1 MINVSS
7 EFRTELNNDN
17 RNYLCYVDILLKYGD
32 TELCDTNSEYIL
44 DTENNKI
51 VARIEDYELHV
62 ENDKLWSGALSI
74 EESVSNTGSFDI
86 GSTII
91 NKATV
96 VLNNIYDEF
105 TSYDFTGAKVT
116 IKIGLQLPDETIET
130 VNKGIFYVDSP
141 SYNGSLITLECLD
154 SMSKFDRD
162 YSESNLGYPAT
173 VRQIVEDACNVCGV
187 SYATPRFDHD
197 DYVIQNKP
205 ETDSLTFR
213 QMLSYIGQITCQQFS
228 IYHNDRLISR
238 WYDKSTIDDLYASGE
253 SEGDYHIISAINSQN
268 INQDDV
274 VITGVRVTEY
284 SKDSENTA
292 GTYFYGLEGYVIE
305 IKDNKLIPVG
315 TGATIANFIGE
326 KIVGMRFRPMDIT
339 FQNDPTIEPT
349 DVAEIVDYRGN
360 HFYTFIT
367 NTTFTV
373 GNSQTISCGA
383 QSATRNSATRYSES
397 TQLFNESKDL
407 IKQEKTE
414 RELAVEALNTA
425 LSNSSGMYVS
435 DEVQPDGS
443 TITYLHD
450 KPTLEDSKN
459 VIKIT
464 AEAIGISNDGGETY
478 PYGLFLTGDLIAR
491 LLYVVGINADYIN
504 SGAITIKDEDGNITF
519 YADTVTGRVE
529 IRANYVAIEGKTVQ
543 QIANQEAEDVAGSTL
558 NDFVSSVYDPA
569 IANLQA
575 QIDGQIETWFYDYLP
590 TTSNYPASGWTTDAD
605 KDKHLGDLF
614 YVIDNEEYGGQAYRW
629 AKINNAY
636 TWDYGEDTAVVKA
649 LSVASEA
656 KDTADSKR
664 RVFVTTPTPPYDVG
678 DLWVGNNTSD
688 LMRCQTARQSG
699 NYNAAD
705 WIKAVKYTDDTYAEQ
720 VRSDLTEFSEQYL
733 SEITNIQYQI
743 DQKAETWYQPNDP
756 SLDWTE
762 RSTGPLMDTSGST
775 ILDTTGQEII
785 TTWESEKSKHDGD
798 LWKNSNTNDEYIY
811 KSGEWISM
819 PVPDV
824 VFDEIDGKAQVFVNE
839 PIVPYYVGDILFTG
853 TQILVCHTE
862 RTTGVA
868 NINDWIKRDSYTTK
882 ADLDAYDDALDQ
894 ESIFNRLTNNG
905 QMQGLY
911 ILDNQLYVNASYI
924 RSGALVLGGL
934 NDVNGIISVKN
945 QNDIETGRWDASG
958 ITIANNIENPIMSI
972 TIQDGYIY
980 FRYDSNA
987 LMTINT
993 GFVGT
998 TSSPHFATFTT
1009 VNRTSEVYSIRE
1021 RKLQDNPG
1029 ESNYNDLLTYYR
1041 NANISGNSYP
1051 GWYFGHDVYLNG
1063 NNMSFDTKA
1072 RTYTEGY
1079 DNGASIKTLDT
1090 FWINGNTNSIARFD
1104 QSSATIWQP
1113 LYATIAG
1120 APSDERL
1127 KTNIQDTDV
1136 TAIPVLQNV
1145 KFREFDWIEN
1155 GKHENIGIIAQ
1166 ELEKLAPDLV
1176 SENHDIKYV
1185 NTNQLIMY
1193 CAKAIQ
1199 ELISIIYPKNEIAK
1213 AAYINEIEDVLE
1225 DTMTLDEKKE
1235 WIEAVRIKYA
1245 PKPQNENS
1253 IVRMEEENGG
1263 EGSGEESSVL
1273 DGNGHG
1279 EG

>member
-7 EFRTELNNDN
+7 DFREELNNDN
-17 RNYLCYVDILLKYGD
+17 RNYLCYVDIYLKYGD
-32 TELCDTNSEYIL
+32 TELQDTNSEFVL
-44 DTENNKI
+44 DTESG
-51 VARIEDYELHV
+51 RIIASIENYELHL
-62 ENDKLWSGALSI
+62 ENDKLWSGAISI
-74 EESVSNTGSFDI
+74 EESVSNSGSFDI

-116 IKIGLQLPDETIET
+116 IKIGLKLPDDTIET
-130 VNKGIFYVDSP
+130 INKGIFYVDSP

-162 YSESNLGYPAT
+162 YSESTLEYPAT
-173 VRQIVEDACNVCGV
+173 VRQIVEDACNVCDV
-187 SYATPRFDHD
+187 SYATPSFDHD
-197 DYVIQNKP
+197 DYVIQERP

-213 QMLSYIGQITCQQFS
+213 QILSYIGQITCRQFS
-228 IYHNDRLISR
+228 IDHNDRLISR

-284 SKDSENTA
+284 SKDSENPG
-292 GTYFYGLEGYVIE
+292 GTYFYGIPGYVID

-315 TGATIANFIGE
+315 TGATIASFVGE
-326 KIVGMRFRPMDIT
+326 KIVGMRFRPLDIT
-339 FQNDPTIEPT
+339 FQNDPTIEPA
-349 DVAEIVDYRGN
+349 DVAEIVDYKEN

-367 NTTFTV
+367 NTNFTV

-414 RELAVEALNTA
+414 RERAVEALNTA
-425 LSNSSGMYVS
+425 LANSSGMYVT
-435 DEVQPDGS
+435 EEEQPDGS

-504 SGAITIKDEDGNITF
+504 SGAITVKDEEGNITF

-529 IRANYVAIEGKTVQ
+529 IRANYVAIEGKTIQ
-543 QIANQEAEDVAGSTL
+543 EIANEEAETVSESTL
-558 NDFVSSVYDPA
+558 NDFISAVYDPDM
-569 IANLQA
+569 ANLQA

-590 TTSNYPASGWTTDAD
+590 TTSNYPASEWTTDAD

-636 TWDYGEDTAVVKA
+636 AWDYVEDTAVVKA
-649 LSVASEA
+649 LAVASEA
-656 KDTADSKR
+656 KDTADAKR

-705 WIKAVKYTDDTYAEQ
+705 WIKAVKYTDDTYADQ
-720 VRSDLTEFSEQYL
+720 VRVELQEFSEQYL
-733 SEITNIQYQI
+733 TEITNIQDQI
-743 DQKAETWYQPNDP
+743 DQKAESWYQPNDP

-762 RSTGPLMDTSGST
+762 RTSDPLTDTTGSP
-775 ILDTTGQEII
+775 ILDTTGQQII
-785 TTWESEKSKHDGD
+785 TTWESEKAKHEGD
-798 LWKNSNTNDEYIY
+798 LWKNSTTNDEYIY
-811 KSGEWISM
+811 KSGEWVLM
-819 PVPDV
+819 PVPDS

-839 PIVPYYVGDILFTG
+839 PVVPYYVGDILFTG
-853 TQILVCHTE
+853 TEILVCHTE
-862 RTTGVA
+862 RTSGVA
-868 NINDWIKRDSYTTK
+868 NINDWIKRDSYTTRK
-882 ADLDAYDDALDQ
+882 DLDDYDDALDQ

-905 QMQGLY
+905 EMQGLY

-934 NDVNGIISVKN
+934 DNVNGILSV
-945 QNDIETGRWDASG
+945 QNENGFETGRWDASG
-958 ITIANNIENPIMSI
+958 ITIANNIADKSASWTRINDGIITFFYNEDLTVMSL
-972 TIQDGYIY
+972 
-980 FRYDSNA
+980 SA
-987 LMTINT
+987 

-998 TSSPHFATFTT
+998 SSSPHFAGVTT
-1009 VNRTSEVYSIRE
+1009 LNSDAEAYEIRE
-1021 RKLQDNPG
+1021 YNPQPG
-1029 ESNYNDLLTYYR
+1029 VGNYKSLLTYLQ
-1041 NANISGNSYP
+1041 NANMVGNTYP

-1063 NNMSFDTKA
+1063 NTISFDTNA

-1079 DNGASIKTLDT
+1079 DNGAAIKTLDT

-1104 QSSATIWQP
+1104 QTSATIWQP

-1127 KTNIQDTDV
+1127 KTNIQDADV
-1136 TAIPVLQNV
+1136 TAIPVFQNV
-1145 KFREFDWIEN
+1145 KFREFDWIET
-1155 GKHENIGIIAQ
+1155 GEHENIGIIAQ

-1193 CAKAIQ
+1193 CAKAIK
-1199 ELISIIYPKNEIAK
+1199 ELINIVYPQQGEA
-1213 AAYINEIEDVLE
+1213 
-1225 DTMTLDEKKE
+1225 DTLSETASGAGMTLDEKKN
-1235 WIEAVRIKYA
+1235 WIEEVRNKYA
-1245 PKPQNENS
+1245 PKPETEDS
-1253 IVRMEEENGG
+1253 IVRARMEEGNG
-1263 EGSGEESSVL
+1263 EEESGEDSSAG
-1273 DGNGHG
+1273 DDDGHG
-1279 EG
+1279 ES

>member
-7 EFRTELNNDN
+7 AFREELNNDN
-17 RNYLCYVDILLKYGD
+17 RNYLCYVDISLKYGD
-32 TELCDTNSEYIL
+32 TELQDTNSEFVL
-44 DTENNKI
+44 DTESGRI
-51 VARIEDYELHV
+51 IARIENYELHL
-62 ENDKLWSGALSI
+62 ENEKLWSGAISI

-116 IKIGLQLPDETIET
+116 IKIGLKLPDDTIET
-130 VNKGIFYVDSP
+130 INKGIFYVDSP

-162 YSESNLGYPAT
+162 YSESTLEYPAT

-187 SYATPRFDHD
+187 SYATPSFDHD
-197 DYVIQNKP
+197 DYVIQERP

-213 QMLSYIGQITCQQFS
+213 QMLNYIGQITCRQFS
-228 IYHNDRLISR
+228 IDHNDRLISR
-238 WYDKSTIDDLYASGE
+238 WYDRSTIDELHASGE
-253 SEGDYHIISAINSQN
+253 SDGDYHIISAINSQN

-284 SKDSENTA
+284 SKDSENPG
-292 GTYFYGLEGYVIE
+292 GTYFYGIPGYVID

-315 TGATIANFIGE
+315 TGATIASFIGE
-326 KIVGMRFRPMDIT
+326 KIVGMRFRPLDIT
-339 FQNDPTIEPT
+339 FQNDPTIEPA
-349 DVAEIVDYRGN
+349 DVAEIVDYKGN

-367 NTTFTV
+367 NTNFTV

-383 QSATRNSATRYSES
+383 QSATRNSARRYSES
-397 TQLFNESKDL
+397 TQLFNESKEL

-414 RELAVEALNTA
+414 RERAVEALNTA
-425 LSNSSGMYVS
+425 LANSSGMYVT
-435 DEVQPDGS
+435 EEEQPDGS

-450 KPTLEDSKN
+450 KPILEDSKN

-504 SGAITIKDEDGNITF
+504 SGAITVKDEEGNITF

-529 IRANYVAIEGKTVQ
+529 IRAKYVAIEGKTIQ
-543 QIANQEAEDVAGSTL
+543 EIANEEAETVSESTL
-558 NDFVSSVYDPA
+558 NDFISAVYDPDME
-569 IANLQA
+569 NLQA

-590 TTSNYPASGWTTDAD
+590 TTSNYPASEWTTDAD

-636 TWDYGEDTAVVKA
+636 AWDYVEDTAVVKA
-649 LSVASEA
+649 LAVASEA
-656 KDTADSKR
+656 KDTADAKR

-705 WIKAVKYTDDTYAEQ
+705 WIKAVKYTDDTYADQ
-720 VRSDLTEFSEQYL
+720 VRAELQEFSEQYL
-733 SEITNIQYQI
+733 TEITNIQDQI
-743 DQKAETWYQPNDP
+743 DQKAESWFQPNDP

-762 RSTGPLMDTSGST
+762 RTSDQLMDTTGSP
-775 ILDTTGQEII
+775 ILDTTGQQII
-785 TTWESEKSKHDGD
+785 TTWESEKAKHEGD
-798 LWKNSNTNDEYIY
+798 LWKNSTTNDEYIY
-811 KSGEWISM
+811 KSGEWVLM
-819 PVPDV
+819 PVPDS

-839 PIVPYYVGDILFTG
+839 PVVPYYVGDVLFTG
-853 TQILVCHTE
+853 TEILVCHTE
-862 RTTGVA
+862 RTSGVA
-868 NINDWIKRDSYTTK
+868 NINDWIKRDSYTTRK
-882 ADLDAYDDALDQ
+882 DLDDYDDALDQ

-905 QMQGLY
+905 QMKGLY

-934 NDVNGIISVKN
+934 DNVNGIISVKN
-945 QNDIETGRWDASG
+945 QYDNETGRWDASG
-958 ITIANNIENPIMSI
+958 ITISNNVDDPIRSLL
-972 TIQDGYIY
+972 IQDGIIY
-980 FRYDSNA
+980 FKYQSDI
-987 LMTINT
+987 LMSISTGFMSGESGTYYATVNTIN
-993 GFVGT
+993 
-998 TSSPHFATFTT
+998 
-1009 VNRTSEVYSIRE
+1009 SESKAYSIRE
-1021 RKLQDNPG
+1021 YNPQPG
-1029 ESNYNDLLTYYR
+1029 VGNYKYLFTYFK
-1041 NANISGNSYP
+1041 NANISGNAYP

-1063 NNMSFDTKA
+1063 NNLSFDTNA

-1079 DNGASIKTLDT
+1079 DNGAAIKTLDT

-1104 QSSATIWQP
+1104 QASATIWQP

-1127 KTNIQDTDV
+1127 KTNIQDADV
-1136 TAIPVLQNV
+1136 TAIPVFQNV
-1145 KFREFDWIEN
+1145 KFREFDWIET
-1155 GKHENIGIIAQ
+1155 GEHENIGIIAQ
-1166 ELEKLAPDLV
+1166 ELERLAPDLV

-1193 CAKAIQ
+1193 CAKAIK
-1199 ELISIIYPKNEIAK
+1199 ELIDIVYPQQGEA
-1213 AAYINEIEDVLE
+1213 
-1225 DTMTLDEKKE
+1225 DTLSETASGAEMTLDEKKN
-1235 WIEAVRIKYA
+1235 WIEEVRAKYA
-1245 PKPQNENS
+1245 PKPETEDS
-1253 IVRMEEENGG
+1253 IVRARMEEGNG
-1263 EGSGEESSVL
+1263 EEESGEDSSAG
-1273 DGNGHG
+1273 DGNGYG
-1279 EG
+1279 EI